1 MKKSELKWPL
11 SLVLCTLMISMSG
24 LGGLQAQD
32 QITLTNP
39 SGNEI
44 GLLVDGASNGSFAND
59 RTYLSPGSPAL
70 IGQFSAPKGNQKGE
84 IMAFTQDRPMAIQS
98 GVPWTGGNDNIA
110 VPFADKILIPI
121 TIWVVYG
128 DYNTVNQKATSD
140 LLTASAIYTAERL
153 GVDFSTVTIMDA
165 TANPK
170 ASKYY
175 DYNYYTMG
183 ATIRAEIGYTPGQIN
198 VYYVRSLDWGGTTL
212 YTNAGEARNE
222 NGPWIVLGSAAM
234 TCVLAHEMGHNMA
247 LWHVHS
253 GAATQWFDYSNLM
266 STNGS
271 LKGRLLTEGQILRMH
286 LSSKSVL
293 NNTYHVRPGQLIR
306 DCDPTSTKTTD
317 TCPGVQKRIW
327 ADGIYPAN

>member
-1 MKKSELKWPL
+1 MKKAKPRLPL
-11 SLVLCTLMISMSG
+11 SLLICTLFVSVSG
-24 LGGLQAQD
+24 LVELKAQD
-32 QITLTNP
+32 QITLTNT

-44 GLLVDGASNGSFAND
+44 GLLVDGKLNGGYAND
-59 RTYLSPGSPAL
+59 KTYISPGSPAL
-70 IGQFSAPKGNQKGE
+70 VGQFSSINGNKPNE
-84 IMAFTQDRPMAIQS
+84 IMAFTQDRPMAIRPS
-98 GVPWTGGNDNIA
+98 IPWTLGNDNIA
-110 VPFADKILIPI
+110 VPFAEKILIPI

-140 LLTASAIYTAERL
+140 LLTASTIYTAERL

-175 DYNYYTMG
+175 DYNYNTMG
-183 ATIRAEIGYTPGQIN
+183 ATIRSDIGNTAGQIN

-222 NGPWIVLGSAAM
+222 NGPWVVMGSAAM
-234 TCVLAHEMGHNMA
+234 TCVLAHEIGHNMG
-247 LWHVHS
+247 LWHVHT

-286 LSSKSVL
+286 LSSTSVL
-293 NNTYHVRPGQLIR
+293 NNTYHVRLGQLIR
-306 DCDPTSTKTTD
+306 DCNPTSTKTTD
-317 TCPGVQKRIW
+317 TCPAVQKRIW